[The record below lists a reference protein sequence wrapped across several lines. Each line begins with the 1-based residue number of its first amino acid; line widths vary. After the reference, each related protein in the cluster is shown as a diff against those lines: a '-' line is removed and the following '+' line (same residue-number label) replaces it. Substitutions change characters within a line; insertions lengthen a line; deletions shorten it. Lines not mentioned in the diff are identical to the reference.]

1 MHISIGPKCPFST
14 LLFQVLPLLSRP
26 KSSANVSIHASLNI
40 LAHVNYCHL
49 GILTP
54 LGTYYSSFHTDA
66 LVCCCFLYVCMSH
79 LPYGVWGREAEG
91 LGGGQDRQQSCEIVA
106 FGNDDD

>member
-1 MHISIGPKCPFST
+1 
-14 LLFQVLPLLSRP
+14 
-26 KSSANVSIHASLNI
+26 
-40 LAHVNYCHL
+40 
-49 GILTP
+49 
-54 LGTYYSSFHTDA
+54 
-66 LVCCCFLYVCMSH
+66 MSH